1 MKKKYWIIGLIGW
14 GMSLSSCSDFLDCD
28 PMDFGDETSYFKT
41 PEDLKMSVN
50 TFYDMLPKMKE
61 NNTGVYSEDNTSDN
75 QIGTGP
81 SNLFYP
87 GDKRT
92 IQQKSSEWKFE
103 NLRGINF
110 FINTAEEKI
119 AAGTITGGEAYINH
133 YLGEGYFFRAYD
145 YFRLLRNFG
154 DVPILTK
161 MLPDDPDELAKASK
175 RAPRNEVVR
184 FMLSDLDRAI
194 ELMMQTPPESGR
206 VAKDAALLFKARVAL
221 YEATWEKYHAGTCFV
236 PGNNK
241 WVGIEMNPDFN
252 FESGSAENEINYFL
266 EEAISAADQVASKRA
281 LNADYAAMFN
291 SLKEFGNEDEVILAR
306 YYMTNV
312 ITHSCSNYLGRT
324 GGGTGYTRAL
334 INTFLTKNG
343 LPIYAVGNT
352 QYQGDRMPFLEM
364 MDRDERLTSSTK
376 GGGLIY
382 ESEETKDTLMYFLPQ
397 ITLTG
402 AESSTTGYQLY
413 KWVSTEAGQD
423 VYTAGTTATPIFRA
437 AEAYLIYLEA
447 YYERYGQ
454 LGENCDTYWRA
465 LRRRAGVDEDYN
477 KTINATDLSQEN
489 DLATTWK
496 GTYIDKTLYNIRR
509 ERRCEFIAEGMRL
522 DDLKRWRALDN
533 MVDYQVEGMNLWEWM
548 YTLYDGDKIK
558 EGIVSQAG
566 VSTYIRPLQKTATG
580 SAYMGYN
587 FPKPHYLEPI
597 PISEFLL
604 TIDKTTGKS
613 TLYQNPGWPSDADGT
628 ADYTYDCD

>member
-1 MKKKYWIIGLIGW
+1 MKNKYWIIVLIGL
-14 GMSLSSCSDFLDCD
+14 GTNLSSCNDFLECD
-28 PMDFGDETSYFKT
+28 PQDFGDETSYFKT
-41 PEDLKMSVN
+41 PNDLKMSVN
-50 TFYDMLPKMKE
+50 TFYDFLPKMRE

-81 SNLFYP
+81 SNLFYK

-92 IQQKSSEWKFE
+92 IQQKDSEWKFE

-110 FINTAEEKI
+110 FIKTTEEKI
-119 AAGTITGGEAYINH
+119 AAGAITGAETYINH

-145 YFRLLRNFG
+145 YFRLLKNFG
-154 DVPILTK
+154 DVPILTE
-161 MLPDDPDELAKASK
+161 MLPDDPSVLSTASK
-175 RAPRNEVVR
+175 RATRNEVVR
-184 FMLSDLDRAI
+184 FILSDLDRAI
-194 ELMMQTPPESGR
+194 ELMMKTPPESGR

-236 PGNNK
+236 PGNEK
-241 WVGIEMNPDFN
+241 WPGSINYPDFV
-252 FESGSAENEINYFL
+252 FRAGSAEDEIRYFL
-266 EEAISAADQVASKRA
+266 DQAIASADSVASKRT
-281 LNADYAAMFN
+281 LNKDYASMFN
-291 SLKEFGNEDEVILAR
+291 SLKEFKNDDEVILAR

-334 INTFLTKNG
+334 INSFLTRNG
-343 LPIYAVGNT
+343 LPIYVEGNN
-352 QYQGDRMPFLEM
+352 QYLGDKMPYYEM
-364 MDRDERLTSSTK
+364 MNRDIRLTNSMK

-382 ESEETKDTLMYFLPQ
+382 DSEESKDTLLYFLPQ

-402 AESSTTGYQLY
+402 AESATTGYQLG
-413 KWVSTEAGQD
+413 KWVSSETGQD

-454 LGENCDTYWRA
+454 LGGNCDAYWRA
-465 LRRRAGVDEDYN
+465 LRKRAGVDEDYN
-477 KTINATDLSQEN
+477 KTIVATDMVKEN
-489 DLATTWK
+489 DLATKWK

-533 MVDYQVEGMNLWEWM
+533 MVEYQVEGMNLWEWM
-548 YTLYDGDKIK
+548 YTLYDKDKIK

-604 TIDKTTGKS
+604 TEDYTTGK
-613 TLYQNPGWPSDADGT
+613 TYLYQNPGWPSNADGT
-628 ADYTYDCD
+628 ADYSYDCD